1 VGLEGT
7 TVLVTGGSR
16 GIGRAACLGFAREGA
31 AVAVHYHENRAG
43 ADEVTQAIAITR
55 GRAARFQA
63 DVTQEDEV
71 DRMMAAVDE
80 FAGDSGL
87 HLLFNNAGIYPPG
100 SLEDV
105 SVEDWD
111 RVIAVNVRGPFLCTK
126 AALPLLRRAASTSG
140 RARIVNIGSVMP
152 YLGIPGFV
160 HYATAKAALSGFT
173 HSLARELAPDGIT
186 VNCIVPSQVAT
197 ETAHATAGPG
207 WEPGIL
213 TQQAVQ
219 RIQQPEDLLGTL
231 LFLASPASDFV
242 TGQTVVLDGGRVLT

>member
-1 VGLEGT
+1 VLLEGL

-31 AVAVHYHENRAG
+31 AVAVHYHREREGAEQTAAEISGAG
-43 ADEVTQAIAITR
+43 
-55 GRAARFQA
+55 GRATCVQA
-63 DVTQEDEV
+63 DVTEQDDV
-71 DRMMAAVDE
+71 GRMMEAVGV

-87 HLLFNNAGIYPPG
+87 DVLFNNAGIYPPG
-100 SLEDV
+100 SLEEV
-105 SVEDWD
+105 SIEDWD

-126 AALPLLRRAASTSG
+126 AALPLLRRAAASTG
-140 RARIVNIGSVMP
+140 RARVVNIGSVMP

-160 HYATAKAALSGFT
+160 HYATAKAALTGFT
-173 HSLARELAPDGIT
+173 HSIARELAPDGIT

-197 ETAHATAGPG
+197 DTAHATAGAG

-213 TQQAVQ
+213 AQQAVQ
-219 RIQQPEDLLGTL
+219 RVQQPEDLVGTL

-242 TGQTVVLDGGRVLT
+242 TGQTIVLDGGRVLT